1 MAGTR
6 PVLASGVTGRPVP
19 VGASPPASG
28 VIRRRLGAGAAG
40 VAITVFGVLA
50 FAAPAFAH
58 AQLLGTSPAN
68 GAVVASP
75 PGEIVLTFGETVQA
89 PPDAIEVFS
98 AGGQQVRT
106 GPVGHPD
113 GQGSQVAVTLT
124 PEMKGTYVVS
134 WRVISADTHP
144 VQGAFTFSVGAPS
157 AGAGVGSLEQHLLAS
172 RHPSKALGVLAGA
185 LRTLILL
192 AVLVAV
198 GGASLLVGWPAGIRL
213 RAVRNSILAAAS
225 LTAVGSVA
233 AVLAQGPYDAGRAL
247 GDAFRASVLS
257 PVLHSSFGTGAGLR
271 IAGSLVMVAALVAGI
286 VATPTTASDPEPAG
300 VPDPTAS
307 SREAPAGEHTPI
319 PTGARE
325 GRAVAGAGLAAV
337 PAWLL
342 AMLAGAAALVVSLS
356 LSGHAVTGRWEPLGL
371 IADLVHVS
379 AAAVWVGGLL
389 VLAALLFR
397 TGPPVAAGELEGV
410 VRRFSATA
418 LVAVAAIVASGVFQ
432 AWRQVGTWSQLTE
445 TDYGTV
451 LLLKVTLVAAAVEA
465 GWFSRR
471 WVNNRFPPVATPVA
485 TPVASGAVATAPGA
499 SSPVATA
506 PVPSSPVA
514 SAPATVPSGASPPA
528 VPAAPAALPAVAS
541 APSRPPGRG
550 PTASR
555 FRRWLAFEAAI
566 GIGVVALT
574 GVLIDTVPPQG
585 ERVAASARAY
595 TGHRVVARDY
605 VLSVAVYPLVPGTVH
620 VAIQLT
626 NRATV
631 PVDAFQVTAQLN
643 LPARNIGPL
652 PLTLTHQSTG
662 SWVASAEL
670 PLPGRW
676 QLLVA
681 VLTDPITE
689 VDTAF
694 HFTIYG

>member
-1 MAGTR
+1 MT
-6 PVLASGVTGRPVP
+6 L
-19 VGASPPASG
+19 
-28 VIRRRLGAGAAG
+28 RRLGPVAAG
-40 VAITVFGVLA
+40 VVIIVAGVLV

-58 AQLLGTSPAN
+58 AELLGTSPAS

-75 PGEIVLTFGETVQA
+75 PGQVGLTFGETVEA
-89 PPDAIEVFS
+89 PPDAIEVFG
-98 AGGQQVRT
+98 ANAKQVRT
-106 GPVGHPD
+106 GPVGHP
-113 GQGSQVAVTLT
+113 GGRGEQVGVSLPPA
-124 PEMKGTYVVS
+124 MRGTYVVS

-172 RHPSKALGVLAGA
+172 RHPSQTLGVLTGA

-192 AVLVAV
+192 TVIVAV
-198 GGASLLVGWPAGIRL
+198 GGASLLVAWPAGIRF
-213 RAVRNSILAAAS
+213 RTVRNSIVAAAS
-225 LTAVGSVA
+225 LTLLATVA

-247 GDAFRASVLS
+247 GNAFRSRVLS

-271 IAGSLVMVAALVAGI
+271 IVGGVVMLAGMIAGIAALRRSEGDSGPAHRGRGRPTGTGTEVAG
-286 VATPTTASDPEPAG
+286 
-300 VPDPTAS
+300 
-307 SREAPAGEHTPI
+307 
-319 PTGARE
+319 GARPRGHT
-325 GRAVAGAGLAAV
+325 GRSGLAGV

-342 AMLAGAAALVVSLS
+342 ATLLGAAALVVSLS
-356 LSGHAVTGRWEPLGL
+356 LSGHAVTGRWEPLGF

-389 VLAALLFR
+389 VLAALLLR
-397 TGPPVAAGELEGV
+397 TRPGMEPDELEGV

-418 LVAVAAIVASGVFQ
+418 VVAVAAILASGVFQ
-432 AWRQVGTWSQLTE
+432 AWRQVGSWSQLTE

-451 LLLKVTLVAAAVEA
+451 LLLKVTLVVAAVEA

-471 WVNNRFPPVATPVA
+471 WVNNRFQPVAA
-485 TPVASGAVATAPGA
+485 TG
-499 SSPVATA
+499 
-506 PVPSSPVA
+506 
-514 SAPATVPSGASPPA
+514 APAGGPDPDMAASEMALTNQARPTAAGPG
-528 VPAAPAALPAVAS
+528 PAAEADR
-541 APSRPPGRG
+541 RPPGQGAATASGDLPAGGGARPTLPAGSPGTGPSGHRG

-566 GIGVVALT
+566 GIGIVALT
-574 GVLIDTVPPQG
+574 GVLIDTAPPEG
-585 ERVAASARAY
+585 ERVAATARAY
-595 TGHRVVARDY
+595 TGHRVVAHDY

-631 PVDAFQVTAQLN
+631 PVDAFQVTAQMR
-643 LPARNIGPL
+643 LPARDIGPL
-652 PLTLTHQSTG
+652 SLSLQHQSTG
-662 SWVASAEL
+662 SWVGETDV

-676 QLLVA
+676 QLMVA

-689 VDTAF
+689 VDTVF
-694 HFTIYG
+694 NFTIYG